1 MPHAKARSREEGRE
15 PVDRKPA
22 PSDDKNIR
30 GKNIRKTPTW
40 IWRCQSPFEP
50 YFFASNI
57 FVVTPRPSPIFCHPF
72 FCRPGPLRGFG
83 YTVTIAVSNR
93 VKGIDDGNCLLN
105 IKLRPGVR
113 RRRSTRNG
121 AVWTTQAKGNE
132 TPDDES
138 ASPNPERGKAPSGL
152 VTQISAASL
161 PKMVKPKPAGKKQD
175 KSTCRAGRGRGAS
188 AY

>member
-1 MPHAKARSREEGRE
+1 MSVEKPPGVLELPTRVVPLEEAGATAFSQASKFSPTPPMRRDGAHNRKA
-15 PVDRKPA
+15 PVPFRVF
-22 PSDDKNIR
+22 R
-30 GKNIRKTPTW
+30 GKKT
-40 IWRCQSPFEP
+40 
-50 YFFASNI
+50 
-57 FVVTPRPSPIFCHPF
+57 
-72 FCRPGPLRGFG
+72 GLLRGFG

-113 RRRSTRNG
+113 RQRSTRNG
-121 AVWTTQAKGNE
+121 AVWTTQAKGIE